1 MYSVYIQSG
10 PEKEGG
16 VGSKEVTF
24 LKHRAWWLR
33 VLHRDWNIGKI
44 RQIVGYSK
52 NCMSEKN
59 IAEIMNVRIQGVSR
73 KCAVDDQSEN

>member
-33 VLHRDWNIGKI
+33 ILHHDWNIRKI
-44 RQIVGYSK
+44 RQIVRYSK
-52 NCMSEKN
+52 NWEN
-59 IAEIMNVRIQGVSR
+59 IAEIMNIRIQGVSLS